1 MVFEFIVFF
10 TTFKYVFVEG
20 GEQALVGI
28 GILARIGYRE
38 TLKITLIGIAVG
50 VFLYFLFLNIVGFFP
65 INIVEIALGIGLL
78 YFSYTMFKEFLERE
92 EKEDA
97 TKYKIGYFYIAILE
111 AIENSVALA
120 TFSLIDMISAVSGA
134 VIAIGLIIGLLYLG
148 IIKRI
153 PLKLTRLVS
162 GILLAL
168 TGIPLII
175 YGLDIP
181 YPELMHWLI
190 PPLSYLQK
198 D

>member
-1 MVFEFIVFF
+1 MIEFVVLF
-10 TTFKYVFVEG
+10 TAFKYVFVEG

-28 GILARIGYRE
+28 GTLARIGYRE

-65 INIVEIALGIGLL
+65 TNLVEIALGIGLL
-78 YFSYTMFKEFLERE
+78 YFSYTMFKEFFEI
-92 EKEDA
+92 EKEDST
-97 TKYKIGYFYIAILE
+97 TKYKFGYLYIAILE
-111 AIENSVALA
+111 AVENSVALA
-120 TFSLIDMISAVSGA
+120 TFSLIDMTSAVSGA

-175 YGLDIP
+175 YGLDVP
-181 YPELMHWLI
+181 YPELLHWLI
-190 PPLSYLQK
+190 PPLS
-198 D
+198 

>member
-1 MVFEFIVFF
+1 MIEFVVFF
-10 TTFKYVFVEG
+10 TAFKYVFVEG

-28 GILARIGYRE
+28 GTLARIGYRE

-50 VFLYFLFLNIVGFFP
+50 IFLYFLFLNIVGFFP
-65 INIVEIALGIGLL
+65 TNLVEIALGVGLL
-78 YFSYTMFKEFLERE
+78 YFSYTMFREFFEI
-92 EKEDA
+92 EKEEST
-97 TKYKIGYFYIAILE
+97 TKYKIGYLYIAILE
-111 AIENSVALA
+111 AVENSVALA
-120 TFSLIDMISAVSGA
+120 TFSLIDMASAVSGA

-153 PLKLTRLVS
+153 PLKLTRLAS

-190 PPLSYLQK
+190 PPLS
-198 D
+198 

>member
-1 MVFEFIVFF
+1 MFF
-10 TTFKYVFVEG
+10 TALKYVFVEG

-28 GILARIGYRE
+28 GTLARIGYRE

-50 VFLYFLFLNIVGFFP
+50 IFLYFLFLNIVGFFP
-65 INIVEIALGIGLL
+65 TNLVEIALGVGLL
-78 YFSYTMFKEFLERE
+78 YFSYTMFKEFFEI
-92 EKEDA
+92 EKEEST
-97 TKYKIGYFYIAILE
+97 TKYKIGYLYIAILE
-111 AIENSVALA
+111 AVENSVALA
-120 TFSLIDMISAVSGA
+120 TFSLIDMASAVSGA

-153 PLKLTRLVS
+153 PLKLTRLAS

-190 PPLSYLQK
+190 PPLS
-198 D
+198 

>member
-10 TTFKYVFVEG
+10 TAFKYVFVEG

-28 GILARIGYRE
+28 GTLARIGYRE

-50 VFLYFLFLNIVGFFP
+50 IFLYFLFLNIVGFFP
-65 INIVEIALGIGLL
+65 TNLVEIALGVGLL
-78 YFSYTMFKEFLERE
+78 YFSYTMFREFFEI
-92 EKEDA
+92 EKEEST
-97 TKYKIGYFYIAILE
+97 TKYKIGYLYIAILE
-111 AIENSVALA
+111 AVENSVALA
-120 TFSLIDMISAVSGA
+120 TFSLIDMASAVSGA

-153 PLKLTRLVS
+153 PLKLTRLAS

-190 PPLSYLQK
+190 PPLS
-198 D
+198 

>member
-10 TTFKYVFVEG
+10 TAFKYVFVEG

-28 GILARIGYRE
+28 GTISRIGSRE
-38 TLKITLIGIAVG
+38 TIKITLIGITVG

-65 INIVEIALGIGLL
+65 TNIVEIALGIGLL
-78 YFSYTMFKEFLERE
+78 YFSYTMFKEFFERGE
-92 EKEDA
+92 TDDT
-97 TKYKIGYFYIAILE
+97 TKYKIGYFYIAMLE

-120 TFSLIDMISAVSGA
+120 TFSLIEMVSAISGA
-134 VIAIGLIIGLLYLG
+134 ILAIGLIVGLLYLG
-148 IIKRI
+148 IIKKI
-153 PLKLTRLVS
+153 PLRITRLVS

-181 YPELMHWLI
+181 YPEIMRWLI
-190 PPLSYLQK
+190 PPLS
-198 D
+198 

>member
-1 MVFEFIVFF
+1 MFEIIIFF
-10 TTFKYVFVEG
+10 TAFKYIFVEG

-28 GILARIGYRE
+28 GTLARIGYRE

-65 INIVEIALGIGLL
+65 TNIVEIALGIGLL
-78 YFSYTMFKEFLERE
+78 YFSYTMLKEFLERE
-92 EKEDA
+92 EEKDT

-120 TFSLIDMISAVSGA
+120 TFSLIEMVSAISGA
-134 VIAIGLIIGLLYLG
+134 LLAIGLIIGLLYLG

-162 GILLAL
+162 GVLLAL

-181 YPELMHWLI
+181 YPEIMQWFI
-190 PPLSYLQK
+190 PPLS
-198 D
+198 

>member
-10 TTFKYVFVEG
+10 TALKYVFVEG

-28 GILARIGYRE
+28 GTLARIGYRE

-50 VFLYFLFLNIVGFFP
+50 IFLYFLFLNIVGFFP
-65 INIVEIALGIGLL
+65 TNLVEIALGVGLL
-78 YFSYTMFKEFLERE
+78 YFSYTMFKEFFEI
-92 EKEDA
+92 EKEEST
-97 TKYKIGYFYIAILE
+97 TKYKIGYLYIAILE
-111 AIENSVALA
+111 AVENSVALA
-120 TFSLIDMISAVSGA
+120 TFSLIDMASAVSGA

-153 PLKLTRLVS
+153 PLKLTRLAS

-190 PPLSYLQK
+190 PPLS
-198 D
+198 

>member
-10 TTFKYVFVEG
+10 TAFKYVFVEG

-28 GILARIGYRE
+28 GTLARIGYRE

-50 VFLYFLFLNIVGFFP
+50 IFLYFLFLNIVGFFP
-65 INIVEIALGIGLL
+65 TNLVEIALGVGLL
-78 YFSYTMFKEFLERE
+78 YFSYTMFKEFFEI
-92 EKEDA
+92 EKEESA
-97 TKYKIGYFYIAILE
+97 TKYKIGYLYIAILE
-111 AIENSVALA
+111 AVENSIALA
-120 TFSLIDMISAVSGA
+120 TFSLIDMVSAVSGA

-181 YPELMHWLI
+181 YPDLMHWLI
-190 PPLSYLQK
+190 PPLS
-198 D
+198 

>member
-1 MVFEFIVFF
+1 MAFEFIVFF
-10 TTFKYVFVEG
+10 TAFKYVFVEG

-28 GILARIGYRE
+28 GTLVRIGYRE
-38 TLKITLIGIAVG
+38 TLKITLIGLAVG
-50 VFLYFLFLNIVGFFP
+50 IALYFLFLNAVEFFP
-65 INIVEIALGIGLL
+65 TNLVEIALGVGLL

-92 EKEDA
+92 EKDV

-120 TFSLIDMISAVSGA
+120 TFSLIDMASAISGA
-134 VIAIGLIIGLLYLG
+134 VLAIGLIVGLLYLG

-162 GILLAL
+162 GILLAA

-181 YPELMHWLI
+181 YPEIMQWLI
-190 PPLSYLQK
+190 PPLS
-198 D
+198 

>member
-1 MVFEFIVFF
+1 VVFEFIVFF
-10 TTFKYVFVEG
+10 TAFKYVFVEG
-20 GEQALVGI
+20 GEQAIVGI
-28 GILARIGYRE
+28 GTLVRIGYRE
-38 TLKITLIGIAVG
+38 TLKITLIGLAVG
-50 VFLYFLFLNIVGFFP
+50 IALYFLFLNAVEFFP
-65 INIVEIALGIGLL
+65 INLVEIALGVGLL

-92 EKEDA
+92 EKNV

-120 TFSLIDMISAVSGA
+120 TFSLIDMASAISGA
-134 VIAIGLIIGLLYLG
+134 VLAIGLIVGLLYLG

-162 GILLAL
+162 GILLAV

-181 YPELMHWLI
+181 YPEIMQWLI
-190 PPLSYLQK
+190 PPLS
-198 D
+198 